1 MSVISTPAIV
11 LHAFPYGESSKIVRL
26 ATPDHGVLSAIA
38 KGAQRAKSKFGARL
52 QPMSGGVAQ
61 LYIRPNRDLQ
71 TLAEFDIEH
80 DRLALA
86 HDVARYASAAALG
99 ELVLRF
105 APEEPHPE
113 IFALL
118 AALLDLLLVVDVE
131 HIPAASLGALWSIVG
146 VLGFAPALDGC
157 AVDGCLIEPGAVDF
171 SVADGGFV
179 CARCGASRET
189 SRLGADDR
197 EMLEGFVRSEYEWG
211 GVLEGGGRRPRPGTP
226 PLDPRHAA
234 AHRRLLSHF
243 IRLHVAEGRDL
254 KALDFWGSL
263 PWRDTS

>member
-1 MSVISTPAIV
+1 MAVVSTPAIV

-80 DRLALA
+80 ERRALA
-86 HDVARYASAAALG
+86 HDVARYASAAALC

-105 APEEPHPE
+105 APEQPHPE
-113 IFALL
+113 MFALL
-118 AALLDLLLVVDVE
+118 AALLDRLSVVAVE
-131 HIPAASLGALWSIVG
+131 HLPAASLGALWSIVG

-157 AVDGCLIEPGAVDF
+157 AVDGRLIEPGAADF
-171 SVADGGFV
+171 SIADGGFV
-179 CARCGASRET
+179 CAGCGASRET
-189 SRLGADDR
+189 SRIGAEDR
-197 EMLEGFVRSEYEWG
+197 GILEGFVRAGVGYESAG
-211 GVLEGGGRRPRPGTP
+211 PCEQS
-226 PLDPRHAA
+226 LDPRHAT
-234 AHRRLLSHF
+234 AHRRLLSRF
-243 IRLHVAEGRDL
+243 IRVHVAEDRDL
-254 KALDFWGSL
+254 KALNFWESL

>member
-1 MSVISTPAIV
+1 MAVVSTPAIV

-26 ATPDHGVLSAIA
+26 VTPDHGVLSAIA

-52 QPMSGGVAQ
+52 QPMSDGVAQ

-86 HDVARYASAAALG
+86 HDLTRYSSAAALT

-118 AALLDLLLVVDVE
+118 AVLLDRLADVRAE
-131 HIPAASLGALWSIVG
+131 HLPAASLSALWAIVG

-157 AVDGCLIEPGAVDF
+157 AVDGRVIESGAVDF
-171 SVADGGFV
+171 SIADGGFV

-189 SRLGADDR
+189 ARLGAEDR
-197 EMLEGFVRSEYEWG
+197 EMLEGFVRAGDDPAGPREKR
-211 GVLEGGGRRPRPGTP
+211 LE
-226 PLDPRHAA
+226 PRHGA
-234 AHRRLLSHF
+234 AHRRLLSRF

-254 KALDFWGSL
+254 KALNFWESL
-263 PWRDTS
+263 PWRDIS

>member
-1 MSVISTPAIV
+1 MAVVSTPAIV
-11 LHAFPYGESSKIVRL
+11 LHAFPYRESSKIVRL

-80 DRLALA
+80 ERRALT
-86 HDVARYASAAALG
+86 HDVARYASAAALC

-105 APEEPHPE
+105 APEQPHPE

-118 AALLDLLLVVDVE
+118 SALLDRLSVVGVE
-131 HIPAASLGALWSIVG
+131 YLPAASLGALWSIVG

-157 AVDGCLIEPGAVDF
+157 AVDGRVIEPGAADF

-179 CARCGASRET
+179 CAGCGASRET
-189 SRLGADDR
+189 SRIGADDR
-197 EMLEGFVRSEYEWG
+197 GILEGFVREGAGAGYESAGPSEQ
-211 GVLEGGGRRPRPGTP
+211 
-226 PLDPRHAA
+226 PLDPRHAT
-234 AHRRLLSHF
+234 AHRRLLSRF
-243 IRLHVAEGRDL
+243 IRLHVAEDRDL
-254 KALDFWGSL
+254 KALNFWESL